1 MTSFINYLLYLK
13 LTGSKFYELT
23 QFFLGRKEGRLPSP
37 IRKGFCMSTQSTNQ
51 RVSKLSNKIVPSGL
65 EPELTLLGPTAL
77 FVITLILTFQFDFP
91 QDSLVRM

>member
-1 MTSFINYLLYLK
+1 
-13 LTGSKFYELT
+13 
-23 QFFLGRKEGRLPSP
+23 
-37 IRKGFCMSTQSTNQ
+37 MSTQSTNQ

-91 QDSLVRM
+91 QDNPVRM